1 MSTKKLSTDD
11 QELSTLFTYT
21 MSKALKFKKHSES
34 KAKDDSNLDA
44 EFKKKLKNIDISADY
59 DSG

>member
-44 EFKKKLKNIDISADY
+44 EF
-59 DSG
+59 